1 MAVSDT
7 VAINSFRSPPICV
20 CLSHLGT
27 TVDGRNPT
35 TAYQLVQ
42 DDLPTTAVLICCC
55 WFRWGKKQN
64 MWDLFKRQMWDFWE
78 CHRCHKVKRSKTGG
92 GEAVFAVVGA
102 RRPSFF
108 FLTPGSC
115 FSNENLDVTLVID
128 WDCLGLIH
136 QRRSYHKTYHIM
148 WQKLP
153 E

>member
-55 WFRWGKKQN
+55 WFRWGKKN
-64 MWDLFKRQMWDFWE
+64 KTCE
-78 CHRCHKVKRSKTGG
+78 ICSNGRCEIFGNATGVTRSKEVSKTGGGEGGGG
-92 GEAVFAVVGA
+92 GEAVFALARV

-108 FLTPGSC
+108 C
-115 FSNENLDVTLVID
+115 FSDT
-128 WDCLGLIH
+128 W
-136 QRRSYHKTYHIM
+136 
-148 WQKLP
+148 KLFFQ
-153 E
+153 